1 MHYWK
6 TLLVPGVAA
15 AAVLKRDSPDY
26 DKLADCPGYAASNV
40 KTTGNGLTAELKLAG
55 PACNTYGTDLE
66 ELTLSVTYE
75 SGSSDPAI
83 SLHMTVA
90 DFVTRVP
97 YSRQDPGPC
106 GPGLPGPRVCLPP
119 ARRGLLLG

>member
-66 ELTLSVTYE
+66 DLTLSVTYE
-75 SGSSDPAI
+75 SEA
-83 SLHMTVA
+83 L
-90 DFVTRVP
+90 
-97 YSRQDPGPC
+97 
-106 GPGLPGPRVCLPP
+106 CLPP
-119 ARRGLLLG
+119 AGRRLLLR